1 MKEQVSA
8 SVAGMIPAADIE
20 TPDDALMPE
29 AQPQP
34 PNPQA
39 HSHRSGKAGTAS
51 ESKGSSPSPIFL
63 RRTNGQG
70 DGALFCM
77 DGGGQKEI
85 SPAEKTILQTI
96 K

>member
-34 PNPQA
+34 PNPQV
-39 HSHRSGKAGTAS
+39 
-51 ESKGSSPSPIFL
+51 PQPPI
-63 RRTNGQG
+63 REGR
-70 DGALFCM
+70 DC
-77 DGGGQKEI
+77 I
-85 SPAEKTILQTI
+85 
-96 K
+96 

>member
-8 SVAGMIPAADIE
+8 SVAGMIPTADIE

-39 HSHRSGKAGTAS
+39 
-51 ESKGSSPSPIFL
+51 PQPPI
-63 RRTNGQG
+63 REGR
-70 DGALFCM
+70 DC
-77 DGGGQKEI
+77 I
-85 SPAEKTILQTI
+85 
-96 K
+96 

>member
-1 MKEQVSA
+1 MFCGKMWLVLERQAKLPVFWHAGKVGLVWKEQVSA

-39 HSHRSGKAGTAS
+39 
-51 ESKGSSPSPIFL
+51 PQPPI
-63 RRTNGQG
+63 REGR
-70 DGALFCM
+70 DC
-77 DGGGQKEI
+77 I
-85 SPAEKTILQTI
+85 
-96 K
+96 